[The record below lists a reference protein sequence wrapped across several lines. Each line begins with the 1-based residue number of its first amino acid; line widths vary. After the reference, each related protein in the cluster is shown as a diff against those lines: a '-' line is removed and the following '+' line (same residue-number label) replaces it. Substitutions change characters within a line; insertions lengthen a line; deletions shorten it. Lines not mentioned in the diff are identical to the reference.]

1 MTRSWLSH
9 AGEIASDLVIATAVI
24 WTLPLLVGA
33 TAALV
38 RLLL

>member
-9 AGEIASDLVIATAVI
+9 AWEITSDVVIATAVI

-33 TAALV
+33 AAALA
-38 RLLL
+38 RLMR